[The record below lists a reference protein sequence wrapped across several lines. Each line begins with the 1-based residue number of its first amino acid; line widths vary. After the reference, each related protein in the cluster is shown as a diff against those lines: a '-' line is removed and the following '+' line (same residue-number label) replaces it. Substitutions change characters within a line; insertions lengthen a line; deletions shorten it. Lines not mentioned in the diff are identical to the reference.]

1 MLKRARLLYER
12 GLISLDRD
20 RHFWISYVQFIEKY
34 LKDPALV
41 RAKFENRLK
50 HCDKLET
57 IDIMLENALF
67 EEEQ

>member
-20 RHFWISYVQFIEKY
+20 IYFWISYIQFTEKH

-41 RAKFENRLK
+41 RAKFDNKLK
-50 HCDKLET
+50 NCGKLET

-67 EEEQ
+67 EEE